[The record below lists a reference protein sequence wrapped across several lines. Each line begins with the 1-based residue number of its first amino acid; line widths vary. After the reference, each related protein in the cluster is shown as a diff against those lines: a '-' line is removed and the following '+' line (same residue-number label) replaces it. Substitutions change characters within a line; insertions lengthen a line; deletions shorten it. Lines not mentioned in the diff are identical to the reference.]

1 MSDFQHLKQRNTFSP
16 MQIAFPRI
24 RFNVNGL
31 KKLVKIY
38 RQISILH
45 QVEIPKDKYNQP

>member
-1 MSDFQHLKQRNTFSP
+1 

-31 KKLVKIY
+31 KKFVKMY
-38 RQISILH
+38 RQISILD